1 MYFYRTSLVNIT
13 EMSSNR
19 LQNNLLVVV
28 ALLAATFARAQ
39 QPLPDLT
46 ARVTDRTGTLSAS
59 EISRLEAGLKAFEAE
74 KGSQVV
80 VVIVP
85 TTEPETIE
93 QYGIRLADAWKIGRE
108 GVDDGVILLVAK
120 DDRKV
125 RIEVGYG
132 LEGAIPDAYAKRIIE
147 NIIVP
152 NFRQGQFFNG
162 INEAV
167 GAIMTLIEGEELPA
181 VTYSARDNVGFNE
194 SSFIFI
200 LMMVLFALS
209 VVKALVKKSKIK
221 WLIVLAITVV
231 FGLLFASITIG
242 VIGFVIS
249 SLIMFSS
256 ASGRGGGR
264 YYGGGGFYGGGS
276 SFGGGFGGGG
286 FSGGGG
292 SFGGG
297 GASGG
302 W

>member
-1 MYFYRTSLVNIT
+1 MYFYRTSLANIT

-28 ALLAATFARAQ
+28 ALLAAAFARAQ

-85 TTEPETIE
+85 TTDPETIE
-93 QYGIRLADAWKIGRE
+93 QYGIRLADAWKIGRD

-125 RIEVGYG
+125 RLEVGYG

-200 LMMVLFALS
+200 LMITLFSLS
-209 VVKALVKKSKIK
+209 VLKALVKNSKIK
-221 WLIVLAITVV
+221 WGIIVAITVV
-231 FGLLFASITIG
+231 FGLLFGSIVMGGIS
-242 VIGFVIS
+242 FVIS
-249 SLIMFSS
+249 SLIMFST
-256 ASGRGGGR
+256 ATGGGSGR
-264 YYGGGGFYGGGS
+264 YYGGGGFYGGSG
-276 SFGGGFGGGG
+276 FGGGGG